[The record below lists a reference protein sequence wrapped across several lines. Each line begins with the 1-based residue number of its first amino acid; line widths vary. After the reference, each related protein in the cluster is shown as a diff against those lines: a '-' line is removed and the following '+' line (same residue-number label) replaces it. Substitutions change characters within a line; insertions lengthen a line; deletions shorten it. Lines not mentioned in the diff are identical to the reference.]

1 MCKNGKGV
9 YTSVE
14 PTLDIKNQNVDSTW
28 SITSEHIDPACW
40 GKDERGSL
48 IDGTRICRKGKY
60 SN

>member
-14 PTLDIKNQNVDSTW
+14 PTLDIKNQNVNSTW

-48 IDGTRICRKGKY
+48 IDGTRI
-60 SN
+60 